1 MEKKKR
7 DKHHLEH
14 KIDSNYNKSSA
25 YSIMLAFLCL
35 AGTIQSL
42 FVFIPFFLFQQQ
54 QKMTY
59 QWFIPWWFR
68 FIKEALNFDHYKNIE
83 QIKI

>member
-1 MEKKKR
+1 MERKKR

-14 KIDSNYNKSSA
+14 KIVSNYNKSSA

-42 FVFIPFFLFQQQ
+42 FVFIPFLSVLTTAENDLSMIYSMMISF
-54 QKMTY
+54 
-59 QWFIPWWFR
+59 
-68 FIKEALNFDHYKNIE
+68 H
-83 QIKI
+83 